1 MKMSLTLFTSDQYFV
16 NFSAAAI
23 GPSAD
28 RADPPFCRLIG
39 HKSNDWPDSV
49 GLTLRHVGRQ
59 M

>member
-1 MKMSLTLFTSDQYFV
+1 MSLTLFTSDEYFV
-16 NFSAAAI
+16 NLSAAAI

-28 RADPPFCRLIG
+28 RADALFRELIG
-39 HKSNDWPDSV
+39 HKSNDWPVSV